1 MRYHL
6 LRNPGHNRV
15 YLKESTALCLG
26 ELALAVRSFESPCSP
41 PEPEE
46 LGGAPALVLES
57 ERPLGEGELE
67 WLFDLSFCYAVFAGE
82 NGSLRALDR
91 PGAPYFGEEIST
103 ILKYPGKT
111 NELFTRFLI
120 NLAASSSAF
129 VGQGGLTLLDP
140 VAGRGTTLF
149 EALRLGYSAAGVE
162 ISPKS
167 VQECGG
173 YLKKYLEQA
182 RCKHTLQKDRLS
194 GPNRS
199 FTAQRQ
205 RFELARSKEEYGDP
219 AARRSVTLIAGDSAY
234 TDRYFPKNHF
244 HLLVGDLALRGGP
257 RQPGRRPPAGARK
270 SHPQPQRTAAGLPAR
285 LAPGAQARRGDGPV
299 LEHLCPPPPAAGGVG
314 GVRRVHRAAGAAL
327 RQFLPPGGP
336 GHPPGCPG
344 GPQRGVR
351 GRPNGRPAPKR
362 RRRLCLSNCPS

>member
-67 WLFDLSFCYAVFAGE
+67 RLFDLSFCYAVFAGE

-91 PGAPYFGEEIST
+91 PAAPYFGEEIST

-129 VGQGGLTLLDP
+129 AGQGGLTLLDP

-219 AARRSVTLIAGDSAY
+219 ASRRSVTLIAGDSAY

-244 HLLVGDLALRGGP
+244 HLLVGDLPYGVAHGNQAGGRPQGRGNPTRNPSELLRACLPGWRRVLKPGGVMALSWNTFVLP
-257 RQPGRRPPAGARK
+257 RPQLEELVEAAGFTVLREPPYDSFCHRVDQAIRRDALVARK
-270 SHPQPQRTAAGLPAR
+270 EG
-285 LAPGAQARRGDGPV
+285 
-299 LEHLCPPPPAAGGVG
+299 
-314 GVRRVHRAAGAAL
+314 
-327 RQFLPPGGP
+327 
-336 GHPPGCPG
+336 
-344 GPQRGVR
+344 
-351 GRPNGRPAPKR
+351 
-362 RRRLCLSNCPS
+362 